1 MNDTN
6 HFPLFTVWFICDET
20 DKAMVRNTTSPIR
33 ENKTVFQEED
43 LPLFFCDD
51 SVAYEDDMIF
61 INEGI
66 LDLTEEEHGVYE
78 DHIFYENSEL
88 FLLHDSMILLVMHV
102 LFIIWSK
109 LNDTLGRQS
118 E

>member
-1 MNDTN
+1 
-6 HFPLFTVWFICDET
+6 
-20 DKAMVRNTTSPIR
+20 MVRNTTSPTR

-43 LPLFFCDD
+43 LHLFFCDD
-51 SVAYEDDMIF
+51 SVAYEDDMVF

-78 DHIFYENSEL
+78 DHIFYESSGL
-88 FLLHDSMILLVMHV
+88 FLLQSMIFLVMHV

-109 LNDTLGRQS
+109 LNETLGRLF

>member
-1 MNDTN
+1 
-6 HFPLFTVWFICDET
+6 
-20 DKAMVRNTTSPIR
+20 MVRNTISPTH

-43 LPLFFCDD
+43 VPLFFCDD
-51 SVAYEDDMIF
+51 SVAYDDDMVF

-66 LDLTEEEHGVYE
+66 ADLIEEEHGVYE

-88 FLLHDSMILLVMHV
+88 FLIQSMILLVMHK
-102 LFIIWSK
+102 LFMIWSR
-109 LNDTLGRQS
+109 LNETLDRQF